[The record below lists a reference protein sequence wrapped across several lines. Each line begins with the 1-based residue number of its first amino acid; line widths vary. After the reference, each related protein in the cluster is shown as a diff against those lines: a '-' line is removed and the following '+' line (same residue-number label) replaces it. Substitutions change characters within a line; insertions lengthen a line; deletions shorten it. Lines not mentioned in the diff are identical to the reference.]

1 MSYCFSNSR
10 PAYNI
15 EEEMKIEVNDKIS
28 LDGMHDEDID
38 EHINNQYTTV
48 EIGGERATV
57 RIDVLISALKT
68 MELRND

>member
-1 MSYCFSNSR
+1 
-10 PAYNI
+10 
-15 EEEMKIEVNDKIS
+15 MKIEVNDKIS